1 MIHGFFTLLAMLPLF
16 AEGGAD
22 GQGAQPGGGLPGL
35 LLTLLPILVLFYFL
49 MIRPARRQ
57 EQERQSLLGALKK
70 NDKVVTVGGLIGIV
84 SSIKEN
90 EDEVTLKV
98 DENSNV
104 KVRVT
109 KASIVRVL
117 TASSEGAK
125 EAKEGG

>member
-1 MIHGFFTLLAMLPLF
+1 MLLAMLPLF

-22 GQGAQPGGGLPGL
+22 GGAAQPGGGLPGL

-70 NDKVVTVGGLIGIV
+70 NDKVVTTGGLIGIV
-84 SSIKEN
+84 AGIKEN

-109 KASIVRVL
+109 KSSIVRVL
-117 TASSEGAK
+117 SASAEGAK
-125 EAKEGG
+125 ETKESS